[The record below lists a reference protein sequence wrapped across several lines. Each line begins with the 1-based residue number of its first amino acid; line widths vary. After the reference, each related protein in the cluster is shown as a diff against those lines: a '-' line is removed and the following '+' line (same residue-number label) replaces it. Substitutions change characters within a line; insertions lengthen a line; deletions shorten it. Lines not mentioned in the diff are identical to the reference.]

1 MNLIYAQE
9 VQVAFSPSTPPYVF
23 KDKTGITV
31 DIVKESLA
39 AEGHYLTPVFVS
51 IGRGFKLFKDGYI
64 DATTIIK
71 KNSGLDAFY
80 SDYFMQYHNAVFAL
94 SSNHYNINSLSQLSD
109 YYLIVFQNAHKYLGK
124 EFETVIQ
131 KSKNKYNEVADQKM
145 QVLKLLKG
153 HTDIIVMDRHIF
165 KFYKQELIYEGKIP
179 KHIETTLYELFPPT
193 KYRVSFKEKRLLI
206 DFNTGLRILKESGRY
221 DEIYQYYSNQYFK
234 VRK

>member
-1 MNLIYAQE
+1 MTIYAKDI
-9 VQVAFSPSTPPYVF
+9 QVAFSPSTPPYVF
-23 KDKTGITV
+23 KNETGITV

-39 AEGHYLTPVFVS
+39 IKGHLLTPIFVS

-80 SDYFMQYHNAVFAL
+80 SDYFMQYHNAIFAL
-94 SSNHYNINSLSQLSD
+94 RSNHYRINSLSQLSD
-109 YYLIVFQNAHKYLGK
+109 YYLIGFQNAHKYLGK
-124 EFETVIQ
+124 EFESVIQ
-131 KSKNKYNEVADQKM
+131 KSKNKYNEVPDQKM

-165 KFYKQELIYEGKIP
+165 KFYKQELISEGKVP
-179 KHIETTLYELFPPT
+179 KNIQTTLYELFPPT
-193 KYRVSFKEKRLLI
+193 KYRVSFKDERLLN
-206 DFNTGLRILKESGRY
+206 DFNAGLHILKESGRY
-221 DEIYQYYSNQYFK
+221 DEIYHYYSSQYFK